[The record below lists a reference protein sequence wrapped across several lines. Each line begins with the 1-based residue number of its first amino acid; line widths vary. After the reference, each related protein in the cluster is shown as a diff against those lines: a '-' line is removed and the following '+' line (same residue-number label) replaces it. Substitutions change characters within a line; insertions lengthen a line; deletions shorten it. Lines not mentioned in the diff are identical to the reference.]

1 MYTYNHWHKYPR
13 LTALKLLFCFSIYL
27 ALVVPTGA
35 QNISQ
40 QADGSVTP
48 NLTEQEHL
56 WIIQN
61 PIVRATNYTEWAPI
75 DFFDAGKPTGLS
87 VDYLNLVAQ
96 KVGLNIEYISD
107 PNLPNLVEQLKSRKI
122 DVAHGLIRTSAREE
136 YLNFTSTYLDLPFYL
151 FGRTGDEPVQSLDDL
166 VGRRIGVIN
175 GIASANVIKNNYS
188 HLELIEQTTVLEAFR
203 SLSTGTIDVFA
214 VILPIANYTITKNFI
229 TGVDVIGENVF
240 PELAVGNKVR
250 LAARNDLPILNRIL
264 EKGMKAVSDIEFQE
278 LSRKWQAQYYNRN
291 RIGLNSEEAK
301 WLRENHIIKVAA
313 DPTIAP
319 LEFIDEF
326 GGITGIAGTY
336 LKIIENKLGVR
347 FQWIVSENF
356 EAGMNKVIAGDAD
369 MLSAIADT
377 PERRE
382 FLNFTDQYVSLTN
395 AIFTRE
401 GNQIYGSM
409 DGLYGRRVAQVKE
422 FSTTS
427 YIRQDYPDME
437 ITEVETISEALKLLV
452 TGAVDAYIGDVITTS
467 YYIAKEGLTQII
479 VVGEAPYSTAL
490 SMGVRKELPH
500 LSSALQKAMQSI
512 TSSERAKISQDWLS
526 LGIVNNQDNRIIWQI
541 SGLALF
547 AVLIILVWAISL
559 RREIALRRVIEK
571 KLRISRAKAQIA
583 NDAKSSFLANMS
595 HEIRTPLNAIIG
607 FSDVMSSGVFG
618 EINIP
623 KYREYL
629 KDIKGSGEHLATVI
643 KDILDLSKIE
653 SGNWQLNENEFDL
666 DVCIK
671 DSLNMLRRQAE
682 DKEIELSYSPLKDNQ
697 PLMIRGDVNAYRRI
711 IINLL
716 SNSVKFTKN
725 GGEVGCLVVAKDN
738 GSIELEIKD
747 NGIGIPQD
755 RLDYVISPF
764 GQNHNDEQP
773 KEVGTGLGLSIV
785 KQLVELHQNTFKLQ
799 SELGVGT
806 SAFINIPNFKVI

>member
-1 MYTYNHWHKYPR
+1 M
-13 LTALKLLFCFSIYL
+13 
-27 ALVVPTGA
+27 VVPTQA
-35 QNISQ
+35 QYISQ
-40 QADGSVTP
+40 QVQVSATP
-48 NLTEQEHL
+48 NLTEQERL

-61 PIVRATNYTEWAPI
+61 PIIRATNYTGWAPI

-87 VDYLNLVAQ
+87 VDYLNLVVQ
-96 KVGLNIEYISD
+96 KVGLNVEYISD
-107 PNLPNLVEQLKSRKI
+107 PNLPNLVKQLQDREI
-122 DVAHGLIRTSAREE
+122 DVAHGLIKTSAREDF
-136 YLNFTSTYLDLPFYL
+136 LDFTSTYLDLPFYF
-151 FGRTGDEPVQSLDDL
+151 FGRTGDEPIQSLDDL

-188 HLELIEQTTVLEAFR
+188 HLELVEQSTVLEAFR
-203 SLSTGTIDVFA
+203 SLSTGEIDVFA

-229 TGVDVIGENVF
+229 AGVDVIGENVF
-240 PELAVGNKVR
+240 PELAVGNKIR
-250 LAARNDLPILNRIL
+250 LATRNDLPILNSIL
-264 EKGMKAVSDIEFQE
+264 EKGMAAVTDFEFQE
-278 LSRKWQAQYYNRN
+278 LSRKWQAQYYSKN
-291 RIGLNSEEAK
+291 RIGLNVEEAK

-319 LEFIDEF
+319 LEFIDQF
-326 GGITGIAGTY
+326 GQITGISGTY
-336 LKIIENKLGVR
+336 LKIIEDKLGVR
-347 FQWIVSENF
+347 FQWIASENF
-356 EAGMNKVIAGDAD
+356 EAGINKVISGDAD
-369 MLSAIADT
+369 MLSAVVDT

-382 FLNFTDQYVSLTN
+382 FLNFSDQYVSLAK

-409 DGLYGRRVAQVKE
+409 DGLYGRKIAQIKG
-422 FSTTS
+422 FPTMTH
-427 YIRQDYPDME
+427 IRQDYPDME
-437 ITEVETISEALKLLV
+437 IIEVETISEALKLLV

-467 YYIAKEGLTQII
+467 YYIAEEGLTQII
-479 VVGEAPYSTAL
+479 VVGEAPYSTVL
-490 SMGVRKELPH
+490 SMGVRKELPY

-526 LGIVNNQDNRIIWQI
+526 LRIVNNHDNTAIWQI
-541 SGLALF
+541 SGIALF
-547 AVLIILVWAISL
+547 TILLILVWAISL
-559 RREIALRRVIEK
+559 RREIAQRRLIEK
-571 KLRISRAKAQIA
+571 ELRISRANAQIA

-623 KYREYL
+623 KYKEYL
-629 KDIKGSGEHLATVI
+629 RDIKGSGEHLATVI

-666 DVCIK
+666 NVCIK
-671 DSLNMLRRQAE
+671 DSLKMLRRQAK
-682 DKEIELSYSPLKDNQ
+682 DKEIELSYSPLKDNH
-697 PLMIRGDVNAYRRI
+697 PLMILGDVNAYRRI

-747 NGIGIPQD
+747 NGIGIPED

-764 GQNHNDEQP
+764 GQNHDDEQP

-785 KQLVELHQNTFKLQ
+785 KQLVELHRNTFKLE